1 MGRAKL
7 PRKSTNID
15 MTAMC
20 DVAFLLLSFFIL
32 ATKTKAPEIVNVST
46 PSSVSTSPIKKEN
59 QLLVTINH
67 DGKVFLSVANKEKR
81 KAIVTD
87 LNTRLQLQ
95 LSPADIA
102 NTDQAEIFATPL
114 QTLKSY
120 LVSIKESQAAGDKLP
135 GIPAKDSTNNQ
146 LNDWLESAVAVYAN
160 SGDQMNLI
168 VKGDNVVKYPVFKNV
183 IAAFKKN
190 DLMKFNIITS
200 QEGLDK
206 NTDLFKEKMS
216 GNKEAGK

>member
-46 PSSVSTSPIKKEN
+46 PSSVSTFSIKKEN

-67 DGKVFLSVANKEKR
+67 DGKVFLSIANKQKR

-95 LSPADIA
+95 LSPSDIA
-102 NTDQAEIFATPL
+102 STDQAEIFATPL

-120 LVSIKESQAAGDKLP
+120 LMSIKESQAAGDKLP

-146 LNDWLESAVAVYAN
+146 LNDWLASAVSVYAN

-206 NTDLFKEKMS
+206 STDLYKEKMS